1 MAVERAEQSGTI
13 SQVPVLG
20 SELPFFIQAAHDL
33 NIRLGQIRF
42 AEDEKIQRD
51 EEDRVVNERCSVEID
66 GSTPNAYARIVERAH
81 ELSQPH

>member
-1 MAVERAEQSGTI
+1 MAVERAEQPETT

-20 SELPFFIQAAHDL
+20 SELPFFVQAAYDL
-33 NIRLGQIRF
+33 NIPLGQIRF
-42 AEDEKIQRD
+42 AGDEGMPGD

-66 GSTPNAYARIVERAH
+66 GSAPNAYARIIERAH